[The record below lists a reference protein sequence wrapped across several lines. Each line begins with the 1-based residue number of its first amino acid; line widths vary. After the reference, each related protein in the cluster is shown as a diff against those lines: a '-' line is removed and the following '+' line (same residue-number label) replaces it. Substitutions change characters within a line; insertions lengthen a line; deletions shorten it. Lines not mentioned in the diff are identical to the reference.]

1 MKFGELKEMLVQAGK
16 EWVDDKAPR
25 LGAALAYYTIFSL
38 APLLVIAIAIV
49 GFVLGDEAA
58 RGGVANEI
66 SSIVGPQAAEAIQ
79 TMIANAGQQKGSGI
93 FATIFS
99 VILLLVGA
107 SGVVV
112 QLKESLNTVW
122 DVPEKKSA
130 GVWGF
135 IRTRFLSFAF
145 VLGMGF
151 LLLVSLL
158 LSTFLA
164 AAGKYMGDAIP
175 MVWLMN
181 ILNFVISFGV
191 ITLLLAL
198 MYKFLPDIKLPW
210 KDVWL
215 GAVVTAALFT
225 IGKFALGVYLGRS
238 SVASAYGAAGS
249 LVVMLVW
256 VYYSA
261 QILFFGAELTQVYSR
276 RYGAWK
282 GTKKRSQHDKDSN
295 GQMKATTRDATPED
309 VRQHHGT
316 TAPDDAVGTT

>member
-1 MKFGELKEMLVQAGK
+1 MKFAELKELLVQAAK
-16 EWVDDKAPR
+16 EWSGDKAPR

-38 APLLVIAIAIV
+38 APLLLIAIAIV
-49 GFVLGDEAA
+49 GFVLGEEAA
-58 RGGVANEI
+58 KGGVANEI
-66 SSIVGPQAAEAIQ
+66 STIVGPQAADAIQ
-79 TMIANAGQQKGSGI
+79 TMIANAGKDRGSGI

-112 QLKESLNTVW
+112 QLKESLNIVW

-151 LLLVSLL
+151 LMLVSLL

-164 AAGKYMGDAIP
+164 AAGKYMGNLLP
-175 MVWLMN
+175 MAWVMS
-181 ILNFVISFGV
+181 ILNFAVSFGV

-215 GAVVTAALFT
+215 GAIITSVLFG

-276 RYGAWK
+276 KFGAWK
-282 GTKKRSQHDKDSN
+282 GTRKRSQHEKDSN
-295 GQMKATTRDATPED
+295 GQMEATTDDATPEA
-309 VRQHHGT
+309 VHQHHGT
-316 TAPDDAVGTT
+316 TANAPAAP